1 MAKNKIRGEMG
12 TEARVRYD
20 IIMCTRLGGCCG
32 WSPVGRFGRNSLKI
46 SRELFKGALGT
57 TN

>member
-20 IIMCTRLGGCCG
+20 IMCTRLGGCFG
-32 WSPVGRFGRNSLKI
+32 WSPVGRFGRNSSKI